1 MEDDFEV
8 VEDDFEVVEDDFVVV
23 EADFDVVEDDVPFFT
38 TRATPTLP
46 RSPRL
51 REELEEQ

>member
-51 REELEEQ
+51 REELEVQ